1 MCIRDR
7 RGWCLQANGP
17 RTFRADRIVGCEDAG
32 EAEAHPRMESE
43 VRSSIQPAKRRPVQ
57 AVVVTDRRGR
67 WIVEHYH
74 AKRYVEVSVPEAA
87 STHGPAAAGAP
98 GEETARAAT
107 ASTANSQPGDTAR
120 PRAPRGPRPL
130 PEYVAAEVDFPTLD
144 ALSSLVTRHAGHVGV
159 VSPPE
164 AVAAVEQWLNL
175 SLIHI

>member
-1 MCIRDR
+1 M
-7 RGWCLQANGP
+7 
-17 RTFRADRIVGCEDAG
+17 GCEDAG

-74 AKRYVEVSVPEAA
+74 AKRYVEVSVPELAP
-87 STHGPAAAGAP
+87 THGPAAAGAS
-98 GEETARAAT
+98 GEAVAGGAT
-107 ASTANSQPGDTAR
+107 VSTANSQAGGAAR
-120 PRAPRGPRPL
+120 TRAPRGPRPL
-130 PEYVAAEVDFPTLD
+130 PEFVAAEVDFPTLD

-164 AVAAVEQWLNL
+164 AVAAVEQWLN
-175 SLIHI
+175 SSGPGGTTQPS